1 MDFNVRSDSI
11 DVEQIMEQI
20 RMRIREKRGVDY
32 TEQQLRELAAVKL
45 EKFLDPR
52 GVRSDLL
59 EQFRQH
65 QPRYDPP
72 IVPSFSF
79 EDTTM
84 FETHRGVLRF
94 IRKLL
99 NPILKLFFNPNALI
113 HALHSQS
120 EINKVNLEREVT
132 RENQR
137 RDMDALYFE
146 VIHNLV
152 FELTRTGIEV
162 KNLKM
167 RVESLASRLEF
178 SERRARALESVVVYK
193 PSDDDR
199 DEPAAPQN
207 APRPRSGASS
217 PQPAATP
224 SPRPAPLA
232 PIGQT
237 AEATGASTTPGATVL
252 PETVGAPESPGQRSR
267 RRRRRRGRRG
277 GGPASG
283 VMGPSTDEV
292 PLTVREPHSRPEPDR
307 GTTSA
312 EQAGSADPGHASDV
326 QPPFQAATS
335 EQSSPTGP
343 EHYEG
348 TESFPQEHRGESQPS
363 ERREQDGSTPD
374 SSTDSGQSA
383 STSEHG
389 PVTGSGG
396 SDPDHGSDPDQQ

>member
-1 MDFNVRSDSI
+1 MPDFTVRSDSI

-20 RMRIREKRGVDY
+20 RTRIREKRGVDY

-65 QPRYDPP
+65 QPRYEPP
-72 IVPSFSF
+72 IVPSFPF

-84 FETHRGVLRF
+84 FETHRGALRF

-113 HALHSQS
+113 HALHTQS
-120 EINKVNLEREVT
+120 ELNKVNLEREVT

-167 RVESLASRLEF
+167 RVESLASRVEF

-193 PSDDDR
+193 PSDDER
-199 DEPAAPQN
+199 DKPAAP
-207 APRPRSGASS
+207 RSRSGPNSQ
-217 PQPAATP
+217 PQPAAAP
-224 SPRPAPLA
+224 SPRPVPLPPA
-232 PIGQT
+232 GPP
-237 AEATGASTTPGATVL
+237 AEAAGASTTPAATVSA
-252 PETVGAPESPGQRSR
+252 ETSGTPESPGQRSR

-277 GGPASG
+277 GAAASG
-283 VMGPSTDEV
+283 LMGPPTE
-292 PLTVREPHSRPEPDR
+292 
-307 GTTSA
+307 
-312 EQAGSADPGHASDV
+312 PGHAPGV
-326 QPPFQAATS
+326 EPPEQPAAG
-335 EQSSPTGP
+335 EASSP
-343 EHYEG
+343 EG
-348 TESFPQEHRGESQPS
+348 SLEQHEGAESFPQEPRGESPTGGPREQLGATPEPSMGSGQAVTTDS
-363 ERREQDGSTPD
+363 ERGPVS
-374 SSTDSGQSA
+374 DSGA
-383 STSEHG
+383 
-389 PVTGSGG
+389 P
-396 SDPDHGSDPDQQ
+396 DPDHQHGSDPDQQ

>member
-1 MDFNVRSDSI
+1 MPDFTVRSDSI

-20 RMRIREKRGVDY
+20 RTRIREKRGVDY

-65 QPRYDPP
+65 QPRYEPP

-84 FETHRGVLRF
+84 FETHRGALRF

-113 HALHSQS
+113 HALHAQS
-120 EINKVNLEREVT
+120 EINQVNLEREVT

-137 RDMDALYFE
+137 RDMDVLYFE

-167 RVESLASRLEF
+167 RVESLASRVEF
-178 SERRARALESVVVYK
+178 SERRARPLESVVVYK
-193 PSDDDR
+193 TADDDR
-199 DEPAAPQN
+199 DETAAPQN
-207 APRPRSGASS
+207 APRPRSATGQ
-217 PQPAATP
+217 PPPAAAP
-224 SPRPAPLA
+224 SPRPIPMPPARQPSDA
-232 PIGQT
+232 
-237 AEATGASTTPGATVL
+237 AGASTTTAATVS
-252 PETVGAPESPGQRSR
+252 PETGGAPESPGQRSR

-277 GGPASG
+277 GAPAAG
-283 VMGPSTDEV
+283 LM
-292 PLTVREPHSRPEPDR
+292 
-307 GTTSA
+307 
-312 EQAGSADPGHASDV
+312 GSATDPGQAPDVEPPV
-326 QPPFQAATS
+326 QPETGEPSSPADS
-335 EQSSPTGP
+335 EQQEITG
-343 EHYEG
+343 
-348 TESFPQEHRGESQPS
+348 SFDQEPGGESQADQP
-363 ERREQDGSTPD
+363 REYDGSTPG
-374 SSTDSGQSA
+374 SSTGTGQVAGTSPESGPVTDSGA
-383 STSEHG
+383 PDH
-389 PVTGSGG
+389 
-396 SDPDHGSDPDQQ
+396 DHGSDPDQQ